1 MAPDSLQVKPGETTS
16 AVITVHN
23 ASQVVDLF
31 LIEVNGLD
39 PSWFELSV
47 STSSLMPRDESS
59 STLTITVPKTSD
71 SLANDYPF
79 TVRVSSQKDST
90 QETVISG
97 NLKVHPYYCF
107 TLDLH
112 PQRASGARGHYKLS
126 IASGSNAE
134 LAFNLS
140 GRDPEDLCQ
149 FYFHQHP
156 RVPNGQTTEIDLMV
170 EPGQRP
176 LLGRPKLYGFTLTAS
191 PDPSTV
197 DLKTIRGSL
206 EVTPRFALF
215 RPRPV
220 VPNPSRPVPTP
231 RPSRSFPWR
240 AFALIASLLVVAVV
254 LAVVLWQ
261 VIDPGGPEAP
271 FLLKPAEDVSFL
283 VPEDFMNNGRLPLK
297 IRASVEWKGKT
308 AALALTMRPPGE
320 ADHANSLEVSP
331 SSPWADFEISED
343 QITSLGVRSWILN
356 LKNISD
362 IDQAEGIV
370 KIQLCD
376 SC

>member
-97 NLKVHPYYCF
+97 NLKVHPYYSF

-156 RVPNGQTTEIDLMV
+156 RVSPGQTTEIDLMV

-206 EVTPRFALF
+206 EVTPRFAL
-215 RPRPV
+215 
-220 VPNPSRPVPTP
+220 
-231 RPSRSFPWR
+231 RSFPWRWR

-254 LAVVLWQ
+254 LAVVFWL